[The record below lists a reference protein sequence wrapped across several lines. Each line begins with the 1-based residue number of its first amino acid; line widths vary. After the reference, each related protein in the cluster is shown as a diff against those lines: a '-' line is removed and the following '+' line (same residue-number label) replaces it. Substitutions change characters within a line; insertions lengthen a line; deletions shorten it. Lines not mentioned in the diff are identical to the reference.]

1 MTRSYD
7 LALVAYNTAAFHEG
21 FQEGQARRP
30 RLDEP
35 PDQAIS
41 DVEWATYCEGWLMG
55 SSEPVWTPGTLAL
68 HGMLDNGEIAGRI
81 GARDGRRPSLKTE
94 QKVTACIDPGN
105 LPCRS
110 R

>member
-1 MTRSYD
+1 MIRCYD
-7 LALVAYNTAAFHEG
+7 LTLVAYNSAAFLEG

-35 PDQAIS
+35 PDPAIP
-41 DVEWATYCEGWLMG
+41 DVEWASYCEGWLMG

-68 HGMLDNGEIAGRI
+68 HGMLGNGEIAGSISPGDR
-81 GARDGRRPSLKTE
+81 RRPSLKTAR
-94 QKVTACIDPGN
+94 KITTRIDAGN